1 MGMLLIMDCN
11 FELHRTFLVDGP
23 SDHLFVPITFYS
35 FFRYVYDFG
44 PKHCK
49 RIFYNIIINPV
60 PGVEFE
66 GCLGEADDF
75 EALWHQ
81 RFNHN
86 IVAW

>member
-1 MGMLLIMDCN
+1 M
-11 FELHRTFLVDGP
+11 
-23 SDHLFVPITFYS
+23 
-35 FFRYVYDFG
+35 
-44 PKHCK
+44 
-49 RIFYNIIINPV
+49 NPV

-86 IVAW
+86 IVAWGKLLIPNDL